1 MADENKPAEV
11 EQVEQKAEAA
21 PKKQRLRTLL
31 DRLYSQLDILEREQG
46 KIVYGYEGSQNP
58 KAARTE
64 YLTFAKQIND
74 IVNTIIDIK
83 RGGKQK

>member
-1 MADENKPAEV
+1 MS
-11 EQVEQKAEAA
+11 EQEKTVTKER
-21 PKKQRLRTLL
+21 PRSLL
-31 DRLYSQLDILEREQG
+31 DRLYMQLDILEREQG
-46 KIVYGYEGSQNP
+46 KIVTGYEGSQNP

-64 YLTFAKQIND
+64 YLTFAEQINK